1 MTISVAMP
9 EQGQV
14 SPASHQHCH
23 QKRPQRLS
31 VWHYRRSG
39 IYYLR
44 VRPRGCATRSLA
56 VSLRTTDRPT
66 AMTLSQDILQALA
79 IFHLDRPE
87 ADWPTLKERL
97 LEIAH
102 DALSGANSD
111 NCLSAYDMIYDDL
124 SVSLAQAA
132 AKAPLSVDQHKA
144 LDIGREIVKAAQA
157 RLKGNTK
164 PLIGI
169 IERLESPESGNTRPH
184 VSSSLSVG
192 APTGPITFEALAEL
206 FISERR
212 GNVEDSTLRAIQS
225 NCRTLSRLLGDLDIR
240 THTRADMVALKEKV
254 AESRKPLTVNKLL
267 TQLSTVM
274 DWAKNNGHIERA
286 FDKGLKIERGA
297 ESDRKPFSRDQVAT
311 IMAYANDLPANDWKR
326 WALSLGVLTGA
337 RIGELYQLT
346 QADVKQVG
354 EVTVIDINKDEQ
366 GKTLKNDFSVRQVP
380 LVDGVHGFSLGAFL
394 EWVAGEPGKLFKAKA
409 HYFNKPLN
417 DALRE
422 PLGLA
427 AGSDQSFHSLR
438 HSLSGLLKAA
448 ATPEVI
454 AQSITGHSS
463 GNITYD
469 LYAGSQ
475 RVPVETL
482 HAALSTAFQGL
493 RP

>member
-1 MTISVAMP
+1 
-9 EQGQV
+9 
-14 SPASHQHCH
+14 
-23 QKRPQRLS
+23 
-31 VWHYRRSG
+31 
-39 IYYLR
+39 
-44 VRPRGCATRSLA
+44 
-56 VSLRTTDRPT
+56 
-66 AMTLSQDILQALA
+66 MTLSQDILEALA
-79 IFHLDRPE
+79 LFHLDRPDANW
-87 ADWPTLKERL
+87 ADLKARL
-97 LEIAH
+97 LEVAH
-102 DALSGANSD
+102 SNLGQAYNDD
-111 NCLSAYDMIYDDL
+111 DLSAYDMIYEDL
-124 SVSLAQAA
+124 SLSLAEAA

-144 LDIGREIVKAAQA
+144 LGIGREIVKAAQA
-157 RLKGNTK
+157 RLKGNTA

-169 IERLESPESGNTRPH
+169 VERLENADACAVLAAPASP
-184 VSSSLSVG
+184 SLSVTLS
-192 APTGPITFEALAEL
+192 AEPITFEALAEL

-225 NCRTLSRLLGDLDIR
+225 NCRTLSSLLGDLDIR
-240 THTRADMVALKEKV
+240 THTRGDMVTLKEKI
-254 AESRKPLTVNKLL
+254 AEGRKPLTINKLL

-297 ESDRKPFSRDQVAT
+297 ESERKPFSGDQVAT
-311 IMAYANDLPANDWKR
+311 IMAYANGLPADDWKR

-482 HAALSTAFQGL
+482 HAALCNAFEAVI
-493 RP
+493 R

>member
-1 MTISVAMP
+1 
-9 EQGQV
+9 
-14 SPASHQHCH
+14 
-23 QKRPQRLS
+23 
-31 VWHYRRSG
+31 
-39 IYYLR
+39 
-44 VRPRGCATRSLA
+44 
-56 VSLRTTDRPT
+56 
-66 AMTLSQDILQALA
+66 MTLSQEILQALA
-79 IFHLDRPE
+79 AFQLDRPE
-87 ADWPTLKERL
+87 ADWKELKAHL

-102 DALSGANSD
+102 SILAQAHSD
-111 NCLSAYDMIYDDL
+111 SDLSAYDMIYDDL
-124 SVSLAQAA
+124 AASLAEAA

-144 LDIGREIVKAAQA
+144 LTIGREIAKAAQA
-157 RLKGNTK
+157 RLKGNTA

-169 IERLESPESGNTRPH
+169 IERLEAPEPCSTPLPQA
-184 VSSSLSVG
+184 SASLSVG
-192 APTGPITFEALAEL
+192 APSEAISFEDLAEL
-206 FISERR
+206 FIKERQ
-212 GNVEDSTLRAIQS
+212 GNVEGSTLRAIQS
-225 NCRTLSRLLGDLDIR
+225 NCRTLSKLLGDLDIT
-240 THTRADMVALKEKV
+240 THTRADMVTLKEKLM
-254 AESRKPLTVNKLL
+254 EDRKPLTINKLL

-274 DWAKNNGHIERA
+274 DWAKNNGHIDRA

-297 ESDRKPFSRDQVAT
+297 ESDRKPFSRGQVAT
-311 IMAYANDLPANDWKR
+311 IMAHANSLPSGDWKR

-346 QADVKQVG
+346 QGDVKQVDG
-354 EVTVIDINKDEQ
+354 ITVIDINKDEQ

-380 LVDGVHGFSLGAFL
+380 LVDGTYGFSLKAFL

-417 DALRE
+417 EALRE
-422 PLGLA
+422 PLGLS

-475 RVPVETL
+475 RVPVGTL
-482 HAALSTAFQGL
+482 YAALRAAFEGASA
-493 RP
+493 